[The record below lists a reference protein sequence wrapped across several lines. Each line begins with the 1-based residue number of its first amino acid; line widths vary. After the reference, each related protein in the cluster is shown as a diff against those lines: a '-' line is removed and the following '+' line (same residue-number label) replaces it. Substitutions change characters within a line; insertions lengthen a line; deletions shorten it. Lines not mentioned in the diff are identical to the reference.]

1 MTRARRIL
9 VFVGV
14 CLFALGCQPHAARD
28 AQQDVPPGVS
38 ADGIVT
44 VTGRLVSVK
53 DDRPAD
59 GGVDLTIAT
68 DDEKQEILRVGSA
81 FIAGPREHVL
91 ALHAVVDSARV
102 GDRLRASGR
111 RDSSGL
117 IVEQL
122 ENLH

>member
-1 MTRARRIL
+1 MFRGRKFL
-9 VFVGV
+9 VTV
-14 CLFALGCQPHAARD
+14 CVSMLVLGCQPKATP
-28 AQQDVPPGVS
+28 DVPQSVNAGG
-38 ADGIVT
+38 AAT
-44 VTGRLVSVK
+44 VTGRLVAVK

-59 GGVDLTIAT
+59 GGVDLTVETENGAR
-68 DDEKQEILRVGSA
+68 EILRVGSA

-91 ALHAVVDSARV
+91 ALHAVVDSAKV
-102 GDRLRASGR
+102 GDRLRASGQ

>member
-1 MTRARRIL
+1 MTWAHKFL
-9 VFVGV
+9 VVACV
-14 CLFALGCQPHAARD
+14 WMLALGCQPRAT
-28 AQQDVPPGVS
+28 QDVPQNVPQDVTTDGV
-38 ADGIVT
+38 VT

-59 GGVDLTIAT
+59 GGIDLTVET
-68 DDEKQEILRVGSA
+68 ENGKQEILRVGSA

-91 ALHAVVDSARV
+91 ALHAFVDSAKV
-102 GDRLRASGR
+102 GDRLRASGQ

-117 IVEQL
+117 MVERL